1 MSTKTIDSTQLR
13 NNFAATLKALH
24 KDDLLFI
31 RNRGK
36 QTGKVIIDDEL
47 LEDLLLLSDNKYIQ
61 QIQKS
66 REEVKKGE
74 VYGFDEVFGNVL

>member
-13 NNFAATLKALH
+13 NNFATTLKSLH

-31 RNRGK
+31 RSRGK

-61 QIQKS
+61 QIRKS
-66 REEVKKGE
+66 REEVKRGE
-74 VYGFDEVFGNVL
+74 IYSFNEVFGNIS